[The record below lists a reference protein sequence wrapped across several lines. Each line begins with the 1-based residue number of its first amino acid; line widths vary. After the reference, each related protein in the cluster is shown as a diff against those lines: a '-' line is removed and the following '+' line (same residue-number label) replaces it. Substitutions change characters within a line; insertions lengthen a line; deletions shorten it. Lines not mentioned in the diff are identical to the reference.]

1 MFRPGIAEPSRDD
14 LSPATGRR
22 PATLLRRPEFRLLA
36 PTRSWAAAAGRSA
49 RSAARRFVGA
59 VVLGVCCSCTI
70 PYLPPPPPPPFPGP
84 NEFIGSYDPRKADAR
99 NGAQS
104 TYSGVIAVS
113 MMDASDVEQV
123 LPVGLRLAG
132 QASGSTKHPVIY
144 LTGLQGDPLGLAA
157 GKTYPIIGAKPY
169 EEVIFLVPFVVRTTG
184 TEKWHTF
191 VMRMFLTDAGAVVIG
206 NGVYGYAKKHAKVE
220 LTGTPPALST
230 RASAHLLAIPY
241 FASNATAS
249 GAWQPAGS
257 AALPRWSDLREIMEM
272 PVVGVVGPKLV
283 CSYFEWD
290 YGKAEVAAATSM
302 HRYRTPFVGGMADWV
317 AMGPQPS
324 APGGT
329 VAVRK
334 LRWRLSLDLKAC
346 SF

>member
-1 MFRPGIAEPSRDD
+1 
-14 LSPATGRR
+14 
-22 PATLLRRPEFRLLA
+22 
-36 PTRSWAAAAGRSA
+36 
-49 RSAARRFVGA
+49 
-59 VVLGVCCSCTI
+59 
-70 PYLPPPPPPPFPGP
+70 
-84 NEFIGSYDPRKADAR
+84 
-99 NGAQS
+99 
-104 TYSGVIAVS
+104 

-144 LTGLQGDPLGLAA
+144 LTGLQDDPLGLAA

-191 VMRMFLTDAGAVVIG
+191 VMRMFLTDVGAVVIG

-230 RASAHLLAIPY
+230 RASAQLLAIPY

-272 PVVGVVGPKLV
+272 PVVGVVGPNSSARTSSGTTATPRSRRRRA
-283 CSYFEWD
+283 CTATARRSS
-290 YGKAEVAAATSM
+290 AAW
-302 HRYRTPFVGGMADWV
+302 RTGWRWGRSRARRAARWQCASCAGGCR
-317 AMGPQPS
+317 S
-324 APGGT
+324 I
-329 VAVRK
+329 
-334 LRWRLSLDLKAC
+334 
-346 SF
+346 